1 MARIRT
7 VKPSLF
13 SHEVLFDLEQETGLP
28 VRLAFIGLFT
38 VADREGRFVWRPRTL
53 KKDVLP
59 HDDVDFSRVLDA
71 LATRGL
77 VVKYRSGEEE
87 YGYIPTFAKHQVI
100 NNRECASEIPS
111 PCDCEIIDA
120 CRTRATRDT
129 DLHVHAQGE
138 EEGKGR
144 EREDSEEG
152 KPSSGASAKLKS
164 DRPPW
169 WPKQDRYGRVV
180 SDVTEKIVFD
190 VGKAVLGKSAG
201 GQVTRLRKLY
211 RGDMRA
217 VTDILLQAE
226 EKSDPAEWIAGV
238 IKRGDVDEI
247 TPTKSEIYP
256 EFAY

>member
-1 MARIRT
+1 MRLVPKSWSDFQHYKDRSPAWIKLHKRLLDDYEFQCLPVASRALAPMLWLLASEYENGVIEASADKLAFRIRMRPDEFSDAL
-7 VKPSLF
+7 KPLIKNGF
-13 SHEVLFDLEQETGLP
+13 FILEQ
-28 VRLAFIGLFT
+28 
-38 VADREGRFVWRPRTL
+38 D
-53 KKDVLP
+53 
-59 HDDVDFSRVLDA
+59 
-71 LATRGL
+71 
-77 VVKYRSGEEE
+77 
-87 YGYIPTFAKHQVI
+87 
-100 NNRECASEIPS
+100 ASEPLAERYQNSIP
-111 PCDCEIIDA
+111 E
-120 CRTRATRDT
+120 
-129 DLHVHAQGE
+129 
-138 EEGKGR
+138 K
-144 EREDSEEG
+144 ERETETQVQNKKDSEEG
-152 KPSSGASAKLKS
+152 EPSSGASAGLKS

-169 WPKQDRYGRVV
+169 WPQQDRYGRVV

>member
-1 MARIRT
+1 MTKAPYWPVATDALIADTTHLTAEEFGAYVLLMMAQWRSGGE
-7 VKPSLF
+7 P
-13 SHEVLFDLEQETGLP
+13 LP
-28 VRLAFIGLFT
+28 ADEKRLAMMCRLTGKSWAKVREAIAPLFEISDAGWSQKRVAKDHLT
-38 VADREGRFVWRPRTL
+38 VSEKIDKNKHSGSLGGKAKAL
-53 KKDVLP
+53 KNKEAGVANATNSPPEKSSESLP
-59 HDDVDFSRVLDA
+59 
-71 LATRGL
+71 T
-77 VVKYRSGEEE
+77 
-87 YGYIPTFAKHQVI
+87 I
-100 NNRECASEIPS
+100 NQNYK
-111 PCDCEIIDA
+111 
-120 CRTRATRDT
+120 
-129 DLHVHAQGE
+129 L
-138 EEGKGR
+138 
-144 EREDSEEG
+144 EDSEEG
-152 KPSSGASAKLKS
+152 KPSSGAGAKLKS

-169 WPKQDRYGRVV
+169 WPKQDKYGRVI